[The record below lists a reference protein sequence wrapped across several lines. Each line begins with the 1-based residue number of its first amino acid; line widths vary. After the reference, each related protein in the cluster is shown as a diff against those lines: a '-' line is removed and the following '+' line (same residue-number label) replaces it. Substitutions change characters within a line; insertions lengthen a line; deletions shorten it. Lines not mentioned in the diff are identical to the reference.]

1 MNWMPVEIRRT
12 ENARTAPS
20 ASIGYGRIELS
31 KSACELIGKIEHY
44 PFAELFM
51 DADSDRAGI
60 RLLRQQTLT
69 SVPVRPKK
77 SEGKRT
83 GGACI
88 SSKAHMQELF
98 GSEGTRRSITHYAVT
113 LESGKEP
120 WLVLTPRS

>member
-1 MNWMPVEIRRT
+1 MNWMPIEIRQT
-12 ENARTAPS
+12 DSARTAPS

-31 KSACELIGKIEHY
+31 KSACDLIGKIERY
-44 PFAELFM
+44 PYAELFM

-60 RLLRQQTLT
+60 RLLRQQTSS

-88 SSKAHMQELF
+88 SSKAHMLELF
-98 GSEGTRRSITHYAVT
+98 GSVGTQRSITHYAVT
-113 LESGKEP
+113 IESQQDP
-120 WLVLTPRS
+120 WLVLTPRH